1 MSHKSRNRRTE
12 KRERF
17 AQVQK
22 HERRVNPNYLI
33 GALGAIVVLA
43 LIYVAVADSNKSS
56 AGTVAQSVPAEGPS
70 SSQIAIPLSE
80 VGTGQA
86 KFCEYKTSSQKKVRF
101 FVIKSSD
108 GVYRAAADACVI
120 CYREK
125 AGYHQEGDDMVC
137 NKCRKH
143 FPSAYVNEVTGGCN
157 PDGVPRT
164 IQGDRL
170 LIATSDLE
178 ARTELF

>member
-1 MSHKSRNRRTE
+1 MSHSSKNKRTQ

-17 AQVQK
+17 ADRSARKQSIK
-22 HERRVNPNYLI
+22 PSTLI
-33 GALGAIVVLA
+33 AIFGVITVGLLVFSA
-43 LIYVAVADSNKSS
+43 FTDSSKSKS
-56 AGTVAQSVPAEGPS
+56 TSEVTATPAEGS
-70 SSQIAIPLSE
+70 SIAQISLPLADLSN
-80 VGTGQA
+80 GQA
-86 KFCEYKTSSQKKVRF
+86 KFYQYKASNGSPVRF

-125 AGYHQEGDDMVC
+125 MGYHQEGDNMVC
-137 NKCRKH
+137 NKCRKR
-143 FPSAYVNEVTGGCN
+143 FASAYVNEVTGGCN
-157 PDGVPRT
+157 PDPIRRT
-164 IQGDRL
+164 MQDDKL